1 MTLLLSRLARAAAS
15 ILALAVFHS
24 DTFAQTPPPSDW
36 DDWVTGFLD
45 SYFHNNPTFAVSAG
59 RHEFDGRL
67 PDWSEKGLEAW
78 KAKLHLV
85 RRIASSFHLD
95 AADSTRRF
103 ERDYLVARIDR
114 DLFWLERADWPHRN
128 PEYYVG
134 GLDPNT
140 YVTLEYAPLAQRMRA
155 FARYATNLP
164 AALAQMRANL
174 HTPMPKAY
182 AQIAVGRFGG
192 LADYFTNDV
201 PAVFATVKDSALHR
215 DFEKATA
222 GAIKALQETA
232 AWFAA
237 EEKRGTD
244 SYALGPKLFSE
255 MLKMTEGVDVPLD
268 TLEAWGRRDLER
280 NLAAL
285 RGACGQF
292 APGKDLAA
300 CMAAMEAHKSTLPPV
315 EEARHQLDSLEAFV
329 REKNLVSI
337 PGRERALVRLAP
349 PYNRFNFAYI
359 DIPGTYEKGLPS
371 IYYIA
376 PPDPAWPKE
385 KQTAYVPGKAN
396 LLFASVHEV
405 WPGHFLNF
413 LHSHR
418 VRSQIGRLFVGYG
431 FAEGWAHYAEEMMW
445 NSGLG
450 AGSPETHIGQLAN
463 ALLRDVRYLSAIGL
477 HTGGMTI
484 AESERLF
491 KEKAFKD
498 PGGAEQQALR
508 GAYDPGYLNYTLG
521 KLMIMKLRDDWTS
534 TRGGRKAWH
543 DFHDQFLSYG
553 GPPIPLVRKAMMA
566 SSTTRSASR
575 RD

>member
-1 MTLLLSRLARAAAS
+1 MSPLLPRLTRAVATV
-15 ILALAVFHS
+15 LALAVFRS

-36 DDWVTGFLD
+36 DDYVLGFLD

-78 KAKLHLV
+78 KTKLHLV
-85 RRIASSFHLD
+85 RRIVASFNLD
-95 AADSTRRF
+95 AADTARRF
-103 ERDYLVARIDR
+103 ERDYLAARIDR
-114 DLFWLERADWPHRN
+114 DLFWLELADWPHRN
-128 PEYYVG
+128 PEYYAG
-134 GLDPNT
+134 SLDPNV
-140 YVTLEYAPLAQRMRA
+140 YVTHEYAPLPQRMRA
-155 FARYATNLP
+155 FTRYATNLP
-164 AALAQMRANL
+164 VALAQMRANL

-182 AQIAVGRFGG
+182 AQIAQGRFGG
-192 LADYFTNDV
+192 LADYLKTDV
-201 PAVFATVKDSALHR
+201 PTVFASVSDSGLHR
-215 DFEKATA
+215 EFEKANA
-222 GAIKALQETA
+222 GAIGALQETA

-237 EEKRGTD
+237 EQKRGTD
-244 SYALGPKLFSE
+244 AYALGPKLFSE

-280 NLAAL
+280 NFAAL
-285 RGACGQF
+285 REACGQF

-300 CMAAMEAHKSTLPPV
+300 CMSAMEAHKSSLPPV
-315 EEARHQLDSLEAFV
+315 EEARRQLDSLEAFV
-329 REKNLVSI
+329 RAKSLVSI
-337 PGRERALVRLAP
+337 PGEERALVQLAP

-371 IYYIA
+371 TYYIA

-385 KQTAYVPGKAN
+385 KQAAYVPGAAD

-405 WPGHFLNF
+405 WPGHFLHF

-418 VRSQIGRLFVGYG
+418 VRSPIGRLFVGYA

-445 NSGLG
+445 EAGLG
-450 AGSPETHIGQLAN
+450 AGNPEIHLGQIAN

-484 AESERLF
+484 AESEQLF

-498 PGGAEQQALR
+498 SGGAEQQALR

-521 KLMIMKLRDDWTS
+521 KLMIRRLRDDWTS
-534 TRGGRKAWH
+534 TRGGRKAWRE
-543 DFHDQFLSYG
+543 FHDQFLSFG
-553 GPPIPLVRKAMMA
+553 GPPIPLVRKAMLG
-566 SSTTRSASR
+566 TSR
-575 RD
+575 GVL